1 MYLKEIQTYGFKS
14 FADKMNFEF
23 TNNINGIVG
32 PNGSGKS
39 NVVDAVRWVLGEQSN
54 KSLRAADNIS
64 VIFSGS
70 KSRRPLNSAM
80 VNIIFDNTDSHLPID
95 FGEVSIKRVLYRT
108 GENEY
113 YLNGEKCRL
122 KDITELLTDSGAA
135 KESFNI
141 IGQGK
146 IDEILTTKPYDR
158 RVIFEEAAGV
168 LKYKRRK
175 EEAIRKLE
183 RTNNNINRVNDII
196 NELETNLKPLEEQS
210 SIAKKYL
217 ECKEKLTNYDI
228 SLMIYDVDTYSREL
242 NLCKEEIT
250 SLNDEI
256 SELSKNNA
264 NYDVTIFTN
273 KEKLNTIEEKL
284 TSYNQKVLELTK
296 ILEQTD
302 SDLKLLRERKKYQNT
317 DSSLERITTI
327 KESILSNKNN
337 QNTVEADISIYE
349 KKIATCLEE
358 LNDLQD
364 KTLSLRNKNNS
375 LTNQINNNTKEITNL
390 KYQINYLEESINN
403 GTNIPKS
410 VKSLLNNPLFSGVY
424 GTIGSLINTKNEY
437 SLAVSTS
444 MGGSANYLVVSDRH
458 LASRMVE
465 YLKDKDLGRATFFP
479 LDAIRPRYID
489 IDVLNKL
496 PLCEGYIN
504 TLDKVLE
511 YDQKYE
517 NIILNQFGNVL
528 LVDNINNANKISK
541 IINNKYKIVTLD
553 GQLVNVGGSIT
564 GGSNI
569 KTNDPIKQKYEL
581 SSYHDKVNS
590 LVAKNNSMESQLV
603 TNNTILKEY
612 EDKIHAKNIDK
623 LNCQDIIDSKKNN
636 LTKLTVTI
644 SSLEKELSD
653 LEAITSNSAST
664 EETNLLNKYYQIK
677 EELDNI
683 TKEISLTKIERDKI
697 NNDLKDLENTSR
709 TSTSNIAKLE
719 KNLHDDELKSSR
731 LEVKIDNILNSL
743 NEDYSITYNEAKD
756 KYILEIEPENIRKEV
771 SSLKNAIKEYGLVNL
786 GAIEEYERVSTRYN
800 FLTKQKEDL
809 NKAETTLLEIIS
821 DMDNIMKDKFV
832 TTFNEIRKEF
842 KEVFRELF
850 KGGTA
855 DIYMT
860 DPDNVLET
868 GIELEATPPGKNLK
882 NIQSLSGGEKT
893 FTAIS
898 LLFAILN
905 VRPVPFCLFD
915 EVEAALDDANVDA
928 FGEYLNKYRDKTQ
941 FIIIT
946 HKKKT
951 MEFIDTL
958 YGITMQESGVS
969 KKVSVKLADLNKT
982 KESELAN

>member
-14 FADKMNFEF
+14 FADKINFEF

-54 KSLRAADNIS
+54 KSLRATDNVS

-70 KSRRPLNSAM
+70 KSRKPLNSAM
-80 VNIIFDNTDSHLPID
+80 VNIIFDNTDRHLPID
-95 FGEVSIKRVLYRT
+95 FNEVSIKRVLYRT

-183 RTNNNINRVNDII
+183 RTNTNINRVNDII
-196 NELETNLKPLEEQS
+196 LELENNLKPLEAQS
-210 SIAKKYL
+210 KEAKEYL
-217 ECKEKLTNYDI
+217 ECKDKLTNYDI
-228 SLMIYDVDTYSREL
+228 ALMIYDVDNYSREL
-242 NLCKEEIT
+242 NNSKEEVNT
-250 SLNDEI
+250 LTDRI
-256 SELSKNNA
+256 SEIMKNNA
-264 NYDVTIFTN
+264 NYDIN
-273 KEKLNTIEEKL
+273 ILSYKDKLNRIENTLTENNQLILNYTKL
-284 TSYNQKVLELTK
+284 
-296 ILEQTD
+296 LEQTGT
-302 SDLKLLRERKKYQNT
+302 DLKLLRERKKYQDNNS
-317 DSSLERITTI
+317 DSERIIRLQEEIMTKKEELSKI
-327 KESILSNKNN
+327 KSDKEINLSRMNILIEEVNNIQDKYRDIKNKINSYNN
-337 QNTVEADISIYE
+337 QVNE
-349 KKIATCLEE
+349 
-358 LNDLQD
+358 
-364 KTLSLRNKNNS
+364 NNR
-375 LTNQINNNTKEITNL
+375 EITNL
-390 KYQINYLEESINN
+390 EYQVNYLEDMINN
-403 GTNIPKS
+403 GGNMPKA
-410 VKSLLNNPLFSGVY
+410 VKSLIHNPLFSGVY
-424 GTIGSLINTKNEY
+424 GTIGTLINTKNEY

-444 MGGSANYLVVSDRH
+444 MGGASNYLVVSDRN

-465 YLKDKDLGRATFFP
+465 YLKNNQLGRATFFP
-479 LDAIRPRYID
+479 LDVIRPRYID
-489 IDVLNKL
+489 SDTINRLS
-496 PLCEGYIN
+496 LCEGYIN
-504 TLDKVLE
+504 TLDRVIE
-511 YDQKYE
+511 YDDKYE
-517 NIILNQFGNVL
+517 GVILNQFGNVI

-553 GQLVNVGGSIT
+553 GQIVNVGGSIT
-564 GGSNI
+564 GGDKI
-569 KTNDPIKQKYEL
+569 KTNDPIKQKYKLTEYINKL
-581 SSYHDKVNS
+581 DNLKK
-590 LVAKNNSMESQLV
+590 KNNNLLEEITRLDKE
-603 TNNTILKEY
+603 NKEY
-612 EDKIHAKNIDK
+612 EENIHNKNIDRLNYQDKIDNKNYQYDK
-623 LNCQDIIDSKKNN
+623 LEKELYD
-636 LTKLTVTI
+636 
-644 SSLEKELSD
+644 LEKELSD
-653 LEAITSNSAST
+653 IEVINGNNT
-664 EETNLLNKYYQIK
+664 ENEENNLINKYYQIK
-677 EELDNI
+677 EKIDSLNKDI
-683 TKEISLTKIERDKI
+683 TLIKLERDKI
-697 NNDLKDLENTSR
+697 NKELKEIEDTSR
-709 TSTSNIAKLE
+709 TSNQNISKLE
-719 KNLHDDELKSSR
+719 KNLHDYELRVGK
-731 LEVKIDNILNSL
+731 LEVYIDNILNSL
-743 NEDYSITYNEAKD
+743 NEDYSITYNEAKE
-756 KYILEIEPENIRKEV
+756 KYILTEDAEEVRKEV
-771 SSLKNAIKEYGLVNL
+771 VTLKNKMKDFGMVNL
-786 GAIEEYERVSTRYN
+786 GAPLEYERVSTRYN
-800 FLTKQKEDL
+800 FLMNQKEDL
-809 NKAETTLLEIIS
+809 NKAESTLLEIIQ
-821 DMDNIMKDKFV
+821 DMDAIMKERFAN
-832 TTFNEIRKEF
+832 TFNEIRKEF

-850 KGGTA
+850 KGGNA

-969 KKVSVKLADLNKT
+969 KKVSVKLSDMNINK
-982 KESELAN
+982 ERD

>member
-14 FADKMNFEF
+14 FADKINFEF

-39 NVVDAVRWVLGEQSN
+39 NVVDAVRWVLGEASN
-54 KSLRAADNIS
+54 KSLRTADNIS

-80 VNIIFDNTDSHLPID
+80 VNIIFDNTDRHLPID
-95 FGEVSIKRVLYRT
+95 FNEVSIKRVLYRT

-146 IDEILTTKPYDR
+146 IDEILTTKPLDR

-196 NELETNLKPLEEQS
+196 NELETNLSPLKEQS
-210 SIAKKYL
+210 TIAKKYL
-217 ECKEKLTNYDI
+217 ECKDKLTNYDI
-228 SLMIYDVDTYSREL
+228 SLMIHDVDTYSSEL
-242 NLCKEEIT
+242 NVCKEEIST
-250 SLNDEI
+250 LNDEI
-256 SELSKNNA
+256 SELNKNNA
-264 NYDVTIFTN
+264 TYDITIISS
-273 KEKLNTIEEKL
+273 KEKLNILEEKL
-284 TSYNQKVLELTK
+284 TSYNQKTLELTK
-296 ILEQTD
+296 LLEQTD
-302 SDLKLLRERKKYQNT
+302 SDLKLLRERKKYETNLSST
-317 DSSLERITTI
+317 DHITPL
-327 KESILSNKNN
+327 KESILLNKNN
-337 QNTVEADISIYE
+337 LNTLEGDIAIYNQ
-349 KKIATCLEE
+349 KITTCTEE
-358 LNDLQD
+358 LSSHMD
-364 KTLSLRNKNNS
+364 KSLSLRNKINALSNE
-375 LTNQINNNTKEITNL
+375 INNNNKEITNL
-390 KYQINYLEESINN
+390 KYQINYLEESLNN
-403 GTNIPKS
+403 GTNTPKS

-424 GTIGSLINTKNEY
+424 GTVGSLINTTNDY

-444 MGGSANYLVVSDRH
+444 LGSATNYLVVSDH
-458 LASRMVE
+458 TLASRMVE
-465 YLKDKDLGRATFFP
+465 YLKNKDLGRATLYP
-479 LDAIRPRYID
+479 LDVIRPRYID
-489 IDVLNKL
+489 LDSLNKL
-496 PLCEGYIN
+496 TLCNGYIN
-504 TLDKVLE
+504 TLDKVLT
-511 YDQKYE
+511 YDNKFDS
-517 NIILNQFGNVL
+517 IIQNLFGNVI

-541 IINNKYKIVTLD
+541 VINNKYKIITLD
-553 GQLVNVGGSIT
+553 GQVVNVGGSIT
-564 GGSNI
+564 GGSSI

-581 SSYHDKVNS
+581 SSYQDKLNI
-590 LVAKNNSMESQLV
+590 LINKNTHLEETSS
-603 TNNTILKEY
+603 ILTHELKDY
-612 EDKIHAKNIDK
+612 EDKIHTKNIDK
-623 LNCQDIIDSKKNN
+623 LNYQDIIDNKTIAINKLKN
-636 LTKLTVTI
+636 TI
-644 SSLEKELSD
+644 TSLEKELSN
-653 LEAITSNSAST
+653 LEAITTSSASE

-683 TKEISLTKIERDKI
+683 TKEVSLVKLDRDKL
-697 NNDLKDLENTSR
+697 NNDLLEIENTSK
-709 TSTSNIAKLE
+709 TSLSNINKLE
-719 KNLHDDELKSSR
+719 KTLHDNELKSSR
-731 LEVKIDNILNSL
+731 LEVKIDTILNSL
-743 NEDYSITYNEAKD
+743 NEDYSITYTEAKD
-756 KYILEIEPENIRKEV
+756 KYILDTDPEVIRKEV
-771 SSLKNAIKEYGLVNL
+771 SILKNNIKDYGLVNL
-786 GAIEEYERVSTRYN
+786 GAIEEYERVSTRYD

-809 NKAETTLLEIIS
+809 NKAENTLLEIIS

-832 TTFNEIRKEF
+832 NTFNEIRKEF

-860 DPDNVLET
+860 DPNNVLET

-928 FGEYLNKYRDKTQ
+928 FGEYLNKYRNKTQ

-969 KKVSVKLADLNKT
+969 KKVSVKLADLT
-982 KESELAN
+982 KEKESN

>member
-14 FADKMNFEF
+14 FADKINFEF

-54 KSLRAADNIS
+54 KSLRATDNVS

-70 KSRRPLNSAM
+70 KSRKPLNSAM
-80 VNIIFDNTDSHLPID
+80 VNIIFDNTDRHLPID
-95 FGEVSIKRVLYRT
+95 FNEVSIKRVLYRT

-183 RTNNNINRVNDII
+183 RTNTNINRVNDII
-196 NELETNLKPLEEQS
+196 LELENNLKPLEAQS
-210 SIAKKYL
+210 KEAKEYL
-217 ECKEKLTNYDI
+217 ECKDKLTNYDI
-228 SLMIYDVDTYSREL
+228 ALMIYDVDNYSREL
-242 NLCKEEIT
+242 NNSKEEVNT
-250 SLNDEI
+250 LTDRI
-256 SELSKNNA
+256 SEIMKNNA
-264 NYDVTIFTN
+264 NYDIN
-273 KEKLNTIEEKL
+273 ILSYKDKLNRIENTLTENNQLILDYTKL
-284 TSYNQKVLELTK
+284 
-296 ILEQTD
+296 LEQTGT
-302 SDLKLLRERKKYQNT
+302 DLKLLRERKKYQDNNS
-317 DSSLERITTI
+317 DSERIIRLQEKIMTKKEELSKI
-327 KESILSNKNN
+327 KSDKEINLSRMNILIEEVNNIQDKYRDIKNKINSYNN
-337 QNTVEADISIYE
+337 QVNE
-349 KKIATCLEE
+349 
-358 LNDLQD
+358 
-364 KTLSLRNKNNS
+364 NNR
-375 LTNQINNNTKEITNL
+375 EITNL
-390 KYQINYLEESINN
+390 EYQVNYLEDMINN
-403 GTNIPKS
+403 GGNMPKA
-410 VKSLLNNPLFSGVY
+410 VKSLIHNPLFSGVY
-424 GTIGSLINTKNEY
+424 GTIGTLINTKNEY

-444 MGGSANYLVVSDRH
+444 MGGASNYLVVSDRN

-465 YLKDKDLGRATFFP
+465 YLKNNQLGRATFFP
-479 LDAIRPRYID
+479 LDVIRPRYID
-489 IDVLNKL
+489 SDTINRLS
-496 PLCEGYIN
+496 LCEGYIN
-504 TLDKVLE
+504 TLDRVIE
-511 YDQKYE
+511 YDDKYE
-517 NIILNQFGNVL
+517 GVILNQFGNVI

-553 GQLVNVGGSIT
+553 GQVVNVGGSIT
-564 GGSNI
+564 GGDKI

-581 SSYHDKVNS
+581 TEYINKLDNLKK
-590 LVAKNNSMESQLV
+590 KNNNLLEEITRLDKE
-603 TNNTILKEY
+603 NKEY
-612 EDKIHAKNIDK
+612 EENIHNKNIDRLNYQDKIDNKNYQYDK
-623 LNCQDIIDSKKNN
+623 LEKELYD
-636 LTKLTVTI
+636 
-644 SSLEKELSD
+644 LEKELSD
-653 LEAITSNSAST
+653 IEVINGNNT
-664 EETNLLNKYYQIK
+664 ENEENNLINKYYQIK
-677 EELDNI
+677 EKIDSLNKDI
-683 TKEISLTKIERDKI
+683 TLIKLERDKI
-697 NNDLKDLENTSR
+697 NKELKEIEDTSR
-709 TSTSNIAKLE
+709 TSNQNISKLE
-719 KNLHDDELKSSR
+719 KNLHDYELRVGK
-731 LEVKIDNILNSL
+731 LEVYIDNILNSL
-743 NEDYSITYNEAKD
+743 NEDYSITYNEAKE
-756 KYILEIEPENIRKEV
+756 KYILTEDAEEVRKEV
-771 SSLKNAIKEYGLVNL
+771 VILKNKMKDFGMVNL
-786 GAIEEYERVSTRYN
+786 GAPLEYERVSTRYN
-800 FLTKQKEDL
+800 FLMNQKEDL
-809 NKAETTLLEIIS
+809 NKAESTLLEIIQ
-821 DMDNIMKDKFV
+821 DMDTIMKERFV
-832 TTFNEIRKEF
+832 NTFNEIRKEF
-842 KEVFRELF
+842 KDVFRELF
-850 KGGTA
+850 KGGNA

-860 DPDNVLET
+860 NPDNVLET

-969 KKVSVKLADLNKT
+969 KKVSVKLSDMNINK
-982 KESELAN
+982 ERD